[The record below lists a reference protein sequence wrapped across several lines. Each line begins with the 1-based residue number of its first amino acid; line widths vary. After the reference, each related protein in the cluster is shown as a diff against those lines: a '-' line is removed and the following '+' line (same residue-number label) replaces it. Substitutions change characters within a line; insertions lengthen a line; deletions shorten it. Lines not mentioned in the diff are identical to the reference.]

1 MLYIIMIRVAWFDRK
16 TNIYDYGSKQRLSTL
31 SEKKKWVEEQNKMI
45 PTTRYW
51 IEYINYDISNNFSIQ
66 NIESTN
72 LIKLESY
79 DLNNKDEENYTDYLL
94 L

>member
-1 MLYIIMIRVAWFDRK
+1 MIRIAWFDRK
-16 TNIYDYGSKQRLSTL
+16 TNIYDYGSKQPLSTL
-31 SEKKKWVEEQNKMI
+31 SNKIKWVEEQNKTI
-45 PTTRYW
+45 PTTKYW
-51 IEYINYDISNNFSIQ
+51 IEFINKDISNNTISI